1 MIKVLHIFNY
11 FDQGGIENF
20 VMNVYRHID
29 RSIIQFDFAFIENK
43 QGYFDDE
50 ARDLGANIYF
60 FDSNKKTIKNYSKNL
75 RRVLKS
81 YGPYQA
87 VHSHCYFFS
96 GVFLGVAKKCGVPIR
111 IAHSHDT
118 KKGRKETLI
127 RNIYE
132 KVMRAAI
139 KRNSTHLLAC
149 SNLAGRYLFGSN
161 AHFVTLYNGIDVNQ
175 FKYSAKHRAKTRERY
190 LINKDAFVLLNIGR
204 FADQKNHKFII
215 EVFSEVKKHIKKAF
229 LILIG
234 TGPLLNEI
242 KLMVKE
248 KGIDDSVL
256 FLSNIKDTFNYYCAA
271 DVFVLP
277 SKYEGMSI
285 VSIESQATGLQTLV
299 SKEIPQ
305 EVALTDL
312 IQFLNIETKDTSVWV
327 DSINKIINTK
337 QRDSYFLRFV
347 GSPFD
352 INETVKT
359 LSLIYQGSFK

>member
-1 MIKVLHIFNY
+1 
-11 FDQGGIENF
+11 
-20 VMNVYRHID
+20 
-29 RSIIQFDFAFIENK
+29 
-43 QGYFDDE
+43 
-50 ARDLGANIYF
+50 
-60 FDSNKKTIKNYSKNL
+60 
-75 RRVLKS
+75 
-81 YGPYQA
+81 
-87 VHSHCYFFS
+87 
-96 GVFLGVAKKCGVPIR
+96 
-111 IAHSHDT
+111 
-118 KKGRKETLI
+118 
-127 RNIYE
+127 
-132 KVMRAAI
+132 
-139 KRNSTHLLAC
+139 
-149 SNLAGRYLFGSN
+149 
-161 AHFVTLYNGIDVNQ
+161 
-175 FKYSAKHRAKTRERY
+175 
-190 LINKDAFVLLNIGR
+190 
-204 FADQKNHKFII
+204 
-215 EVFSEVKKHIKKAF
+215 
-229 LILIG
+229 
-234 TGPLLNEI
+234 
-242 KLMVKE
+242 MVKE